1 MTRQA
6 AHVFIVAATL
16 LTRETIVTSLNK
28 QNTTKWCPKILLKCE
43 KTNKTFKLG
52 ATGESD
58 FFKKALKL

>member
-28 QNTTKWCPKILLKCE
+28 QNTKWCLKILLKCE
-43 KTNKTFKLG
+43 KTNKAFKLG
-52 ATGESD
+52 ATGESN
-58 FFKKALKL
+58 FFKKASKL